1 MSYSFSSD
9 SYSDSGQEDDPLN
22 ETEYPSQNKKQIK
35 KKKGEEV
42 GDNQDSDDIVLK
54 IKIDDDSP
62 PKRDKE
68 YIFLIQGENADIIIQ
83 SFVHPKTGKMCKY
96 ALRDEGKRIF
106 EIQRFKRIPSSYFIN
121 EEVKDDGSLFVTTQ
135 VDPLFLILRRLDQ
148 CRNRK
153 SDADCGVFVSFAEIF
168 SDKNYAPLQNA
179 VTQIDLICDEKKLDD
194 ILYYRLSDQKLC
206 NWLRHKV
213 DNIAIHFEKNASEA
227 MGLVR
232 AQASGYRSKKNE
244 TVEKSQLL
252 QISCGIMSE
261 YLPSNMLKL
270 LKDSYGSELN
280 NSLVL
285 KPQSKDQSGDG
296 DLYGDAKYGKVSEK
310 RKANAVDEKK
320 ETTPDKKR
328 KIKAHEKVD
337 TRKIAPLTSFF
348 AKK

>member
-9 SYSDSGQEDDPLN
+9 SYSDSEQEDEPLN
-22 ETEYPSQNKKQIK
+22 EVIESSSQNKKQIK
-35 KKKGEEV
+35 KKKGEANKQE
-42 GDNQDSDDIVLK
+42 GDDIVLK

-68 YIFLIQGENADIIIQ
+68 YIFLVQGDNADFIIQ
-83 SFVHPKTGKMCKY
+83 SFVHPKTGKLCKY
-96 ALRDEGKRIF
+96 ALRDEGRKIF

-121 EEVKDDGSLFVTTQ
+121 EEVKDDGSLFMTTQ
-135 VDPLFLILRRLDQ
+135 VDPLFMILRRLDQ

-153 SDADCGVFVSFAEIF
+153 SDLDSGVFVSLTEIF
-168 SDKNYAPLQNA
+168 SDKNYSPLQNA
-179 VTQIDLICDEKKLDD
+179 VTQIDLISDEKKLDD
-194 ILYYRLSDQKLC
+194 VLYYRLNDQKLC

-213 DNIAIHFEKNASEA
+213 DNIAVHFEKNASEA

-244 TVEKSQLL
+244 TVEITQLL
-252 QISCGIMSE
+252 QIACGILSE
-261 YLPSNMLKL
+261 YLPSSMLKL
-270 LKDSYGSELN
+270 LKDTYGSELN
-280 NSLVL
+280 SSLVL
-285 KPQSKDQSGDG
+285 KPQSKEQAGDG

-310 RKANAVDEKK
+310 RKSNAVEEKK
-320 ETTPDKKR
+320 DSTPDKKR

-348 AKK
+348 TKK